1 MKKIIKRILGGFKK
15 PSPIKDEI
23 NRRDQ
28 HLRGNVKPLYDHK
41 LVRKLRDHIQAL
53 KFENKN
59 VPKIPNATRIA
70 LACDISEWIL
80 EEYGIHITEEDL
92 IEQSPNS
99 TADQA
104 LEDDPITRYTEKGQ
118 DIFEYIYSE
127 IEMRILRYFK
137 EVS

>member
-1 MKKIIKRILGGFKK
+1 MFKRILSWGYLKK

-41 LVRKLRDHIQAL
+41 RVEKLRDHLQAL
-53 KFENKN
+53 ELDDKN
-59 VPKIPNATRIA
+59 VPKIGNSTRIA

-80 EEYGIHITEEDL
+80 GEYGIHTTEEDL

-104 LEDDPITRYTEKGQ
+104 LEDDPMTRYTEKGQ
-118 DIFEYIYSE
+118 DLFEYIYSE
-127 IEMRILRYFK
+127 IETRILRYFK

>member
-1 MKKIIKRILGGFKK
+1 MFKRMLRYFKK

-41 LVRKLRDHIQAL
+41 RVRKLHDHIQAL
-53 KFENKN
+53 KFEHKN
-59 VPKIPNATRIA
+59 VQTIPNATRIA

-99 TADQA
+99 T
-104 LEDDPITRYTEKGQ
+104 DDSITRYTAIGQ
-118 DIFEYIYSE
+118 EIFENIYSE
-127 IEMRILRYFK
+127 IETRILRYFK